1 MSSRIR
7 NDDLDPGSGA
17 AAAESREP
25 EERREPQE
33 PAPEQREPDPP
44 ANDRTP
50 PPANDAEGEPSGELQ
65 EPDPRSTEARIRR
78 LTREK
83 YEAEQRAREAEQ
95 RFRQSQASQRPQPGN
110 ESEERAYQRF
120 QQQHAEYDF
129 AQRCN
134 GLWEKGIGDYGSSEM
149 QEAKA
154 ALDAVGWGNTPD
166 ALFTLTEL
174 PDGHRIYRE
183 LASDLDNAA
192 RILRLPHDQ
201 RTIALTRM
209 SRDGNATVAAT
220 QAEQLRNLPPPVSRA
235 PEPHRPVGG
244 TAARRELSLDD
255 PKLSM
260 AEFIRRRDREARRSK
275 IAL

>member
-7 NDDLDPGSGA
+7 SDSDPGSGPGALA
-17 AAAESREP
+17 AADPEPQAPPEPVREP
-25 EERREPQE
+25 EPEPRREPE
-33 PAPEQREPDPP
+33 PEPSEPQ
-44 ANDRTP
+44 
-50 PPANDAEGEPSGELQ
+50 GEPGEQ
-65 EPDPRSTEARIRR
+65 QPDPDPRSTEARIRR

-83 YEAEQRAREAEQ
+83 YEAEQRAQQAEM
-95 RFRQSQASQRPQPGN
+95 RWRQTQQPQAPQGGTPD
-110 ESEERAYQRF
+110 EQRAYQRF
-120 QQQHAEYDF
+120 QAQQAEYEF

-134 GLWEKGIGDYGSSEM
+134 GLWDKGIGEYGGSEM

-166 ALFTLTEL
+166 ALWTLTEL

-192 RILRLPHDQ
+192 RILRMPHDQ

-209 SRDGNATVAAT
+209 SRGAAAPAPAGT
-220 QAEQLRNLPPPVSRA
+220 QAEQLRNLPPVSRA

-244 TAARRELSLDD
+244 TSARRELSLDD

>member
-17 AAAESREP
+17 VTAEPREP
-25 EERREPQE
+25 EERREPPE
-33 PAPEQREPDPP
+33 PAPEQHEPP

-50 PPANDAEGEPSGELQ
+50 PPANEVGDEPGEPQ

-83 YEAEQRAREAEQ
+83 YEAEQHAQQAEM
-95 RFRQSQASQRPQPGN
+95 RWRQTQQPQAPQGGTP
-110 ESEERAYQRF
+110 EEERAYQRF
-120 QQQHAEYDF
+120 QAQQAEYEF

-134 GLWEKGIGDYGSSEM
+134 GLWDKGIGEYGGSEM

-154 ALDAVGWGNTPD
+154 ALDAVGWGNTPE
-166 ALFTLTEL
+166 ALWSLTEF

-183 LASDLDNAA
+183 LANDLDNAA
-192 RILRLPHDQ
+192 RILRMPHDQ

-209 SRDGNATVAAT
+209 SRGASAPAAAGT
-220 QAEQLRNLPPPVSRA
+220 QAEQLRNLPPVSRA

-244 TAARRELSLDD
+244 TSARRELSLDD